1 MCVLK
6 KGQAGIEYVIL
17 LGILLLFLIPTIY
30 YSLNEANRSV
40 KINQLE
46 NSVRRLVK
54 AADAVHAVGPG
65 TIEVVTITLPEGI
78 IAATVNITEVYLQ
91 VSMFGGITDV
101 HYSSHVNMTGE
112 LPNIEG
118 TYSVKVES
126 LRSGVVNITLRQ

>member
-1 MCVLK
+1 MK

-17 LGILLLFLIPTIY
+17 IGVLLLFLIPTVY

-46 NSVRRLVK
+46 NSVRRRVK

-65 TIEVVTITLPEGI
+65 TIEVVTIALPEGI
-78 IAATVNITEVYLQ
+78 INATVNITEIYLQ

-101 HYSSHVNMTGE
+101 HYSSHLNMTGE

-118 TYSVKVES
+118 TYSMRVES